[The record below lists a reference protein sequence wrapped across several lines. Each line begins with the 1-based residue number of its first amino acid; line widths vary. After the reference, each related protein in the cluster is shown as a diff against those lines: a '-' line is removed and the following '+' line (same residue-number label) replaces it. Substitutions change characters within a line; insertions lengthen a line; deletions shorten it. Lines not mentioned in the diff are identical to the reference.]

1 MTYEKIAE
9 NFELLF
15 ENKLDETSAKNF
27 LKELYEKGEEA
38 EEIAAGASVMRK
50 HCLMLQ
56 LDKEFQDK
64 LIDNCG
70 TGGDK
75 SNTFNISTTVSLLLA
90 SLGSYVAKHG
100 NRSITSRSGSAD
112 MLEALGIDINL
123 SISKQKR
130 MLEECGFVFLFAQNH
145 HPAMKHVMPIRKSLD
160 HRTIFNIL
168 GPLTNPAGVSKH
180 MVGIFDKDFVPKVA
194 KALQMLGSR
203 SAIVVS
209 SKDGLDEASLSDI
222 SYYCRLKDGEIEEG
236 VLDPALLKL
245 ECHDKNELLGGD
257 AQENA
262 QITYSIL
269 KGEEKGAKRDVVLL
283 NAALAL
289 IADLR
294 ASDLKEGLEM
304 ARYAIESKKAYEKL
318 NDIIDISK
326 KL

>member
-1 MTYEKIAE
+1 
-9 NFELLF
+9 
-15 ENKLDETSAKNF
+15 
-27 LKELYEKGEEA
+27 
-38 EEIAAGASVMRK
+38 
-50 HCLMLQ
+50 
-56 LDKEFQDK
+56 
-64 LIDNCG
+64 
-70 TGGDK
+70 
-75 SNTFNISTTVSLLLA
+75 
-90 SLGSYVAKHG
+90 
-100 NRSITSRSGSAD
+100 

-245 ECHDKNELLGGD
+245 ECHDKSELLGGD

-289 IADLR
+289 IADLM